1 MTRIERIMEIPKFQ
15 EGESLAKWQA
25 RLADEFNLDYQT
37 QELLSVVSETAYVHG
52 VNTILDTLKKEGRL

>member
-1 MTRIERIMEIPKFQ
+1 MEIPKFQ
-15 EGESLAKWQA
+15 DGESLAKWQA

-52 VNTILDTLKKEGRL
+52 VNTILDTLKKEGKL